1 MTRQRDTAGRRRPI
15 GLALGFVLAFAAAG
29 CSYRDSGAPGATG
42 TPYRPYVVGQPY
54 TISGKTYYPKEDFD
68 YDRTGIASWY
78 GSDFHGRR
86 TANGETY
93 DMNAM
98 TAAHTTLPMPTIVRV
113 TNIENGRSVVLRVND
128 RGPFVDDRIID
139 LSRAAADQLGMRE
152 KGVARV
158 RVQVVKEA
166 SLRLKREA
174 ERRVAAYEPPQE
186 TVEYVPPPAAQP
198 VRSYDLPRQEAA
210 APTRPVGPPRQLH
223 RDPDPSGLGNLAPG
237 GRTPGPPG
245 ATGRYYVQAGSF
257 TERDRAERVRAA
269 LADLG
274 PARISEVWVGDSLYF
289 RVRVGPLGDAAASD
303 RVRGRMIERGY
314 ADARVVTD

>member
-1 MTRQRDTAGRRRPI
+1 MARLNGFSWYRRRLGGALCL
-15 GLALGFVLAFAAAG
+15 GLALLAAG

-42 TPYRPYVVGQPY
+42 TPYRPYLVGQPY

-113 TNIENGRSVVLRVND
+113 TNLENGRSVTLRVND

-139 LSRAAADQLGMRE
+139 LSRAAADALGMRD
-152 KGVARV
+152 KGIARV

-174 ERRVAAYEPPQE
+174 ERRVAEYETRPPE
-186 TVEYVPPPAAQP
+186 TVEYVPPPAP
-198 VRSYDLPRQEAA
+198 VRSYELPRQEAA
-210 APTRPVGPPRQLH
+210 APTRPPGPPRQLH
-223 RDPDPSGLGNLAPG
+223 REPDPRGLGGLAPG

-257 TERDRAERVRAA
+257 TERDRAERVRAS

-289 RVRVGPLGDAAASD
+289 RVRVGPLGDPEMSD
-303 RVRGRMIERGY
+303 RVRGRMIQRGY